1 MDKELAYPIELEDWK
16 DPQGFVITQHVRD
29 EAWTYFQ
36 CWTASG
42 DTADFVGC
50 LHFEG
55 VWHMGSTRFSGLKG
69 YPNVAESSA
78 RSYYLEVENSQLL
91 ERLASD
97 RSNRDP
103 DWRRYDR
110 RDYKHYIVESHDFYL
125 DLVASRVTFSRLQ
138 GNDAESLFRLWE
150 QV

>member
-1 MDKELAYPIELEDWK
+1 
-16 DPQGFVITQHVRD
+16 
-29 EAWTYFQ
+29 
-36 CWTASG
+36 
-42 DTADFVGC
+42 
-50 LHFEG
+50 
-55 VWHMGSTRFSGLKG
+55 MGSTRFSGLKG